1 MSTVR
6 NEKDDLYIT
15 SLNDG
20 KDMGECSKKGE
31 LPQKDGHSR
40 GEDDFLDLLGRIP
53 GKVSS
58 LQEEIDRMKKKQNR

>member
-1 MSTVR
+1 MSTVHD
-6 NEKDDLYIT
+6 EKDNLYDRP
-15 SLNDG
+15 SDG
-20 KDMGECSKKGE
+20 DKNIGEHSKKGGF
-31 LPQKDGHSR
+31 PGTGSGSC